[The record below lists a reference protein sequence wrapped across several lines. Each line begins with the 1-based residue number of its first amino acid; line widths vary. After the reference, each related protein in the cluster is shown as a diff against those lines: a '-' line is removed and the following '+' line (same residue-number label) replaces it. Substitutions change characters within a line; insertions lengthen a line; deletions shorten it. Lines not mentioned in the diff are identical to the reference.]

1 MAVGIALGS
10 GSAKG
15 LAHIGVLE
23 VLEQRGV
30 YPEVVTGTSMGALV
44 GAAYASGIPLARI
57 KEIALSINKDSIKE
71 IFSPHFSV
79 YGFVSQEKIRGFLQ
93 DLFGDRKIEELPKK
107 FACIATDVRTGEEI
121 IFREGSV
128 VDAVLASISIP
139 VLFPPVRLNER
150 FLVDGGL
157 VNPVPVDAARNLGA
171 DFVIAVNVISPL
183 RRKRY
188 MGEFERA
195 QRKQKEEKSFMAR
208 LKEVVMGFFEKEED
222 EIPHILETFF
232 SALDIME
239 EEIVFSHLRLN
250 PPDILIQIDTSD
262 FKSKEFYRAEEII
275 LRGRHIAELIVD
287 YIIYQLPRS
296 S

>member
-1 MAVGIALGS
+1 MTVGIALGS

-44 GAAYASGIPLARI
+44 GAAYASGIPLSRI
-57 KEIALSINKDSIKE
+57 KEIALSINRNSIKE

-93 DLFGDRKIEELPKK
+93 ELFGERKIEQLPRK

-188 MGEFERA
+188 MGEFERS
-195 QRKQKEEKSFMAR
+195 QKKQKEEKSFMTR
-208 LKEVVMGFFEKEED
+208 LKEVVMGFFEKEYEV
-222 EIPHILETFF
+222 PHILESFF

-239 EEIVFSHLRLN
+239 EEIVFSHLKLN

-275 LRGRHIAELIVD
+275 MRGRHIAELIVD